1 MLYKDMRDNL
11 KTGDIVLFSGNSLI
25 SSGIKIVTSSVWSH
39 VGMILKI
46 PQYDMVFVWESTTL
60 TKLADAIDGKT
71 KQGVQLVLLSDR
83 VDTYDGIMSVRHL
96 SKEVSEHSV
105 FELMKFR
112 QTVKNRPYEES
123 KIELIKSAYDG
134 WLGDNDE
141 DLSSL
146 FCSELVAEAYQRMK
160 LVSEKLPSNEY
171 TPADFSAAKSKS
183 IDWLNGISL
192 GPEILITRSGIHNPA
207 DQY

>member
-1 MLYKDMRDNL
+1 MLYKDIRDNL

-25 SSGIKIVTSSVWSH
+25 SNGIKLVTNSIWSH
-39 VGMILKI
+39 VGMVLKI
-46 PQYDMVFVWESTTL
+46 PEYNMVFVWESTTI
-60 TKLADAIDGKT
+60 TKLADAIDGKV
-71 KQGVQLVLLSDR
+71 KNGVQLILLSDR
-83 VDTYDGIMSVRHL
+83 VNTYDGTMSVRHL
-96 SKEVSEHSV
+96 SHTMDEHAI

-112 QTVKNRPYEES
+112 QEVRNRPYEQD

-160 LVSEKLPSNEY
+160 ILSETLPSNEY
-171 TPADFSAAKSKS
+171 TPADFSSVKSHKFE
-183 IDWLNGISL
+183 WLNGVSL
-192 GPEILITRSGIHNPA
+192 GSEITITKAGIQP
-207 DQY
+207 DS